1 MLYRA
6 TSGGVIGGCGV
17 ALIVC
22 GVVLIV
28 LVVVL
33 VLLVLIHFYSG
44 LDREKTK
51 TVSYNDNHS
60 SNFSP
65 THRHLSRA
73 LSTIPSD
80 PDHDH

>member
-33 VLLVLIHFYSG
+33 VLLVLILLFRAGQRKDENGLVQRQPLFQLLPNPSPSLSG
-44 LDREKTK
+44 TLNHTK
-51 TVSYNDNHS
+51 
-60 SNFSP
+60 
-65 THRHLSRA
+65 
-73 LSTIPSD
+73 
-80 PDHDH
+80 

>member
-6 TSGGVIGGCGV
+6 TSGGVVGGCGV

-33 VLLVLIHFYSG
+33 VLLVLILLFRAG
-44 LDREKTK
+44 QRKDE
-51 TVSYNDNHS
+51 NDLVQRQPLLQLL
-60 SNFSP
+60 P